1 MKKITDSA
9 VEDDIREIGNIEVTQ
24 ELPILNSPETLSRIR
39 NVLDQYPPE
48 EVRGWINAE
57 PLQQINHGPIDET
70 NKRRKEMLKK
80 LTKEMGV

>member
-1 MKKITDSA
+1 MKKLTDSA
-9 VEDDIREIGNIEVTQ
+9 VEDDIREIGHIDIPR
-24 ELPILNSPETLSRIR
+24 ELPILNSPETRSRIR

-57 PLQQINHGPIDET
+57 PLQQIKHGPIDET

>member
-39 NVLDQYPPE
+39 NVLDQYPTE

-57 PLQQINHGPIDET
+57 PLQQVKHGPIDKT
-70 NKRRKEMLKK
+70 NKRRKEMLKN